1 MMSVARVSLTR
12 LYHLV
17 VAMRGAK
24 ETQSACV
31 KHRNTALA
39 ILAALSTSIALADD
53 FKTID
58 GKEYKN
64 ATVSRV
70 EPDGIVLMTKS
81 GISKVYFTELPKD
94 VQERFHYDAQ
104 KAAEF
109 TAQTTKEIDQV
120 LKQRHDQAQKRA
132 DEQARYWS
140 ENPTPAQSD
149 KLSTFGSSL
158 DRPSYNQATTAA
170 FLFSQYATNQVN
182 ADRQYKGRI
191 FTVSGIIKS
200 VTSSGEGTAVELVVP
215 YYAPELWYIRC
226 ILNDSNGL
234 EQFQSGGAISLMG
247 TVDGVHGYALI
258 VKDCHLVH

>member
-1 MMSVARVSLTR
+1 MAVALFIMHVSRFRSRSRRFGRDMIRELSCAVFHSESKMKILTFLILCFASVAF
-12 LYHLV
+12 
-17 VAMRGAK
+17 
-24 ETQSACV
+24 
-31 KHRNTALA
+31 
-39 ILAALSTSIALADD
+39 ADD

-70 EPDGIVLMTKS
+70 EPDGIVLITKS
-81 GISKVYFTELPKD
+81 GISKVYFTELSKD
-94 VQERFHYDAQ
+94 IQERFHYDAQ

-109 TAQTTKEIDQV
+109 TSQTTEKIDQV

-158 DRPSYNQATTAA
+158 DRRAYNQATTAA
-170 FLFSQYATNQVN
+170 FLFSQYATNQIN

-200 VTSSGEGTAVELVVP
+200 ITSGEETAVDLVVP

-226 ILNDSNGL
+226 IFNDSSGL
-234 EQFQSGGAISLMG
+234 GQYQSGGPISLTG
-247 TVDGVHGYALI
+247 TVD
-258 VKDCHLVH
+258 